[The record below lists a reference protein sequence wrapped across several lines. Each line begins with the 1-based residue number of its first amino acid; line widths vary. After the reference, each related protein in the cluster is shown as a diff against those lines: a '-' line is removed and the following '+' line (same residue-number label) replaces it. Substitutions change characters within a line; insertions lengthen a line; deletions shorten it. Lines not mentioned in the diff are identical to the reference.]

1 MLLKKFKRIILITL
15 AVVIV
20 FTSVPAVGVANASI
34 SDLSSQFVGYNIVNG
49 TVVNGVYLRGAP
61 YASNNSCPVYFY
73 KINGNNIYIAPGK
86 AIYVIER
93 ENDYF
98 YIAYQ
103 YNGTYYC
110 GYVPAGDISCS
121 GYSWSN
127 FDIMWPGLYVIPE
140 GKSRIQN
147 VCYGPGDASYFLR
160 WSTVDVDHTTST
172 LLLKSTNRYG
182 FIQHMIDDGGVL
194 KYVRGWVWGN
204 YITPWDNY
212 YGSFVPFFYFEN
224 MVASCYDN
232 EKDSEESTI
241 YIINSATNQAL
252 TVSSAADGTIL
263 TAQPFTGSITQE
275 FSLVRTGHQPY
286 SYRLYSQYA
295 DKFVEFDHDTANG
308 AFARV
313 KTSTA
318 GKFRDEFATIP
329 WSWENGNGTK
339 VLLGVRSSG
348 FYNAFNIDSS
358 NRIIMHKREAVSTY
372 DWNIRPKTWK
382 GGLNFKTVDAY
393 GDITV
398 KYAIDSNISTYTHV
412 KPEMVKRAAEYWNI
426 CAEANLQSFLSVYDF
441 SLVHDNSDPN
451 SVNFIVKYVS
461 QSAVLDDFKEAYAYI
476 VAEDSNGSSIIDN
489 GLGYVYYHRDWAKV
503 ELCIVR
509 ENIANLSQDDA
520 VKILAHEFGH
530 CLKMPHTAV
539 NNVVESV
546 LNTGSL
552 NLFPDFKYLP
562 LGSAAGNIAEYDR
575 VRLGKKQ
582 Y

>member
-1 MLLKKFKRIILITL
+1 MFHKKFKKIILIFL
-15 AVVIV
+15 VLVIA
-20 FTSVPAVGVANASI
+20 FTSVPIVGVANASI
-34 SDLSSQFVGYNIVNG
+34 ADLSSQFVGYNIVNG

-61 YASNNSCPVYFY
+61 YFSDSNCPVYFY
-73 KINGNNIYIAPGK
+73 KINGNNIYISPGK
-86 AIYVIER
+86 TVYVLER

-110 GYVPAGDISCS
+110 GYVPVGDISCS

-127 FDIMWPGLYVIPE
+127 FDTMWPGLYVIPE
-140 GKSRIQN
+140 GKPRIQN
-147 VCYGPGDASYFLR
+147 VCYGPGDATYFLR

-172 LLLKSTNRYG
+172 LLFKHTNRYG

-212 YGSFVPFFYFEN
+212 EGDFVPFFYFEN

-232 EKDSEESTI
+232 EKDSHESTI

-263 TAQPFTGSITQE
+263 TAQTFNGSINQE
-275 FSLVRTGHQPY
+275 FSLVRSGHYPY

-313 KTSTA
+313 KTSTS

-329 WSWENGNGTK
+329 WSWDNGNGTK
-339 VLLGVRSSG
+339 VLLGVRSSV

-372 DWNIRPKTWK
+372 DWNIRPKTWG

-393 GDITV
+393 GDTTV
-398 KYAIDSNISTYTHV
+398 KYAIDTNISTYTHV
-412 KPEMVKRAAEYWNI
+412 KPEMVRRAAEYWNI

-441 SLVHDNSDPN
+441 NLVHDNRDPLTA
-451 SVNFIVKYVS
+451 NFIVKYVNKS
-461 QSAVLDDFKEAYAYI
+461 EVPSGHEDAYAYI
-476 VAEDSNGSSIIDN
+476 TAEGADGSSILDP
-489 GLGYVYYHRDWAKV
+489 GYGYLVYHRDWAKV

-509 ENIANLSQDDA
+509 ENTAQLSEDDI
-520 VKILAHEFGH
+520 VKIVAHEFGH

-539 NNVVESV
+539 NNTVQSV

-552 NLFPDFKYLP
+552 SMFPDYDYLP
-562 LGSAAGNIAEYDR
+562 FGSAASNISDYDR
-575 VRLGKKQ
+575 SRFGRKQ